1 MPVMSYISGAMYAG
15 RNEYWWGDIFN
26 TSYQS
31 VIGND
36 IAFVFGGGQITNV
49 YGYTLNVQ
57 IDWEYFFYNN
67 AKKLFPGIL
76 ELFGSALFGSVG
88 NTSIIYG
95 DNVQLNYY
103 GKSLTVSR
111 FSSPAIEIC
120 PPKKYTIAEKKAFD
134 VLTSLTPIEAEV
146 EAAKLI
152 VNEDMQ
158 EQIKKLVFQG
168 FDPFSLVIVP
178 YPIKVCLII
187 GIVLLFSVAM
197 VARFLCDVG
206 SAFNSSASTSEQ
218 QSQLALW
225 SGVISQCECTWIY
238 AQTILE
244 MWTTV
249 PILTLNGLVRQA
261 TADLSAEEGKTANL
275 LMNIAELEAQAK
287 STVVM
292 EAGKKAIVIITLGEK
307 KDELLVSKSQIIAL
321 GKALK
326 TAQENFMISRQGY
339 ALKPS

>member
-1 MPVMSYISGAMYAG
+1 MPVWSYISGAMYAG

-57 IDWEYFFYNN
+57 IDWEYFFRNN
-67 AKKLFPGIL
+67 APKLFPGIL
-76 ELFGSALFGSVG
+76 ELFGSAIFGSVG

-120 PPKKYTIAEKKAFD
+120 PPKKYTIAEKKAFLD
-134 VLTSLTPIEAEV
+134 LNSPTIAVV

-158 EQIKKLVFQG
+158 EQIAKLESLG
-168 FDPFSLVIVP
+168 FDPTSLVIVP
-178 YPIKVCLII
+178 WPIKLCLII

-197 VARFLCDVG
+197 IARFLCDVG

-275 LMNIAELEAQAK
+275 MMSIAELEAQAK
-287 STVVM
+287 STVVV

-307 KDELLVSKSQIIAL
+307 KAELLVSKSRIIAL

-326 TAQENFMISRQGY
+326 TAQENFVISRQGY

>member
-1 MPVMSYISGAMYAG
+1 MTLWSYISGAMYAG
-15 RNEYWWGDIFN
+15 SSDYWWEDVFN

-57 IDWEYFFYNN
+57 IDWEYFFYSN
-67 AKKLFPGIL
+67 APKLFPGIL

-111 FSSPAIEIC
+111 FSNPAIEIC

-134 VLTSLTPIEAEV
+134 VLSFSPIATEV

-158 EQIKKLVFQG
+158 EQIRKLELLG
-168 FDPFSLVIVP
+168 FNPFSLVIVP

-275 LMNIAELEAQAK
+275 LMNIAELKLQA
-287 STVVM
+287 SRTM
-292 EAGKKAIVIITLGEK
+292 EAVKKANVMITLRAKEA
-307 KDELLVSKSQIIAL
+307 ELGVSKLQIIAL

-326 TAQENFMISRQGY
+326 TAQENFVISRQGY